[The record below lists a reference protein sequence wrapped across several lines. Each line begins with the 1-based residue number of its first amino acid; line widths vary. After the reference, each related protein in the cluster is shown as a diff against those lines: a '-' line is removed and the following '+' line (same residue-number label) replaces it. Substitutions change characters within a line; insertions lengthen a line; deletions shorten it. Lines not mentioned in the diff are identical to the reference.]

1 MTLHQLLNEG
11 IRKLERAGD
20 GEAALDARR
29 LLLAAFRLDTVHFL
43 MNRMENLENTRAVEE
58 AEADYRQMIDKR
70 CRRIPLQHILGTQ
83 DFMGFTFQVDSRVL
97 IPRQDTET
105 LVETVL
111 EEQKDPRKRVLDLCT
126 GSGCIAIS
134 LKAMGGYDHVTATD
148 LSGEALAVAA
158 ANGERILGDGCDIQW
173 RQGDLFEA
181 LSPQGRSLVFREG
194 SQEDLS
200 RTETGFDIIV
210 SNPPYIPTEI
220 IRGLEPEVRDH
231 EPFMALDGD
240 RDGLRF
246 YKSIAQEAGKWLR
259 PGGSIYLE
267 IGHDQAPAV
276 TGLLGTAGFGNIKVI
291 KDAPGK
297 DRVVRADAKETI
309 TL

>member
-11 IRKLERAGD
+11 TRKLERAGD

-29 LLLAAFRLDTVHFL
+29 LLLEAFRLDMVHFL
-43 MNRMENLENTRAVEE
+43 MNRMESLEETRAVEE
-58 AEADYRQMIDKR
+58 AAADYRQMIDKR

-83 DFMGFTFQVDSRVL
+83 DFMGFTFKVDRRVL

-111 EEQKDPRKRVLDLCT
+111 EEQKDPAKKVLDLCT

-134 LKAMGGYDHVTATD
+134 LMAMGGYDHVTATD
-148 LSGEALAVAA
+148 LSGEALKVAA
-158 ANGERILGDGCDIQW
+158 ANGEQILGAGHKIQW
-173 RQGDLFEA
+173 RQGDLFQA
-181 LSPQGRSLVFREG
+181 LSGEERYLSDQGPRKAG
-194 SQEDLS
+194 Y
-200 RTETGFDIIV
+200 DIIV
-210 SNPPYIPTEI
+210 SNPPYIPTET

-231 EPFMALDGD
+231 EPVMALDGD
-240 RDGLRF
+240 LDGLRF
-246 YKSIAQEAGKWLR
+246 YKSIAGEAGKWLR

-267 IGHDQAPAV
+267 IGHDQARAV
-276 TGLLGTAGFGNIKVI
+276 TDLLREGGFVNIRVI

-297 DRVVRADAKETI
+297 DRVVRGDVDKNHYI
-309 TL
+309 IK